1 MKLLIKVIF
10 FSFFLLTA
18 ASAKAQF
25 FSFYLSGADGNTPIF
40 DYTSDVC
47 VPTTANVGD
56 ETTSPNGN
64 KTKIVSIDGPSQ
76 ECANAT
82 PAQSIRAKKSFHFL
96 PSEKAGLT
104 IPDEFTPKTLSDIH
118 RFNGSILDARSSD
131 NRKFLQVM
139 VINNHTAKDFLRKM
153 EQIFSNSSAFGNGHV
168 VKNEEFNFNGMQGYR
183 SIVNTT
189 EISTSLPITLLITTY
204 SYKDKT
210 IYILIG
216 LPSNQFESF
225 RALYTQIPLSL
236 TGLRGDGPISSSK
249 SSPAIDQFKQQCKD
263 LGFKPGTEKFGNC
276 VLELNK

>member
-1 MKLLIKVIF
+1 
-10 FSFFLLTA
+10 
-18 ASAKAQF
+18 
-25 FSFYLSGADGNTPIF
+25 LSGADEERANF
-40 DYTSDVC
+40 FYYYADVR
-47 VPTTANVGD
+47 VPTTAVVGD
-56 ETTSPNGN
+56 ITTSPNGN
-64 KTKIVSIDGPSQ
+64 QEKIISIDGPSQ

-104 IPDEFTPKTLSDIH
+104 IPDEFIPKTLSYIH
-118 RFNGSILDARSSD
+118 RSNGNVLDARSSD
-131 NRKFLQVM
+131 NRKFVQVM
-139 VINNHTAKDFLRKM
+139 IINNHTAKDFLRKM
-153 EQIFSNSSAFGNGHV
+153 EQAFSNSTGFGNGHV
-168 VKNEEFNFNGMQGYR
+168 VKSEEFNFNGMQGYR

-189 EISTSLPITLLITTY
+189 EISSSLPVTFLITTY

-236 TGLRGDGPISSSK
+236 TGLRGDGPISPSSK

>member
-1 MKLLIKVIF
+1 MRLIKAIF
-10 FSFFLLTA
+10 FSFFLLTSL
-18 ASAKAQF
+18 SAKAQF
-25 FSFYLSGADGNTPIF
+25 FSFYLSGADEEHANF
-40 DYTSDVC
+40 DFFADAC
-47 VPTTANVGD
+47 VPTTALVGD
-56 ETTSPNGN
+56 ITTSPNGN
-64 KTKIVSIDGPSQ
+64 QAKIISIEGPSQ
-76 ECANAT
+76 ECANAS
-82 PAQSIRAKKSFHFL
+82 PAQAIKARKKTHFL

-118 RFNGSILDARSSD
+118 RFNGNILDARSSD

-139 VINNHTAKDFLRKM
+139 VVNNRTAKDFIRSM
-153 EQIFSNSSAFGNGHV
+153 QQAFSNSKDFGNGYV

-225 RALYTQIPLSL
+225 RAVYAQIPLSL

-249 SSPAIDQFKQQCKD
+249 SSPVSDW
-263 LGFKPGTEKFGNC
+263 KFLRNS
-276 VLELNK
+276 VL

>member
-1 MKLLIKVIF
+1 MRLSKFIF
-10 FSFFLLTA
+10 FIFFLLIA
-18 ASAKAQF
+18 VSAKAQF
-25 FSFYLSGADGNTPIF
+25 FSFHLSGADGNTPIF

-47 VPTTANVGD
+47 VSTTANVGD

-64 KTKIVSIDGPSQ
+64 KSKIVSIDGPSQ

-225 RALYTQIPLSL
+225 GAVYTQIPLSL

-249 SSPAIDQFKQQCKD
+249 SSPAIEQFKQQCKD